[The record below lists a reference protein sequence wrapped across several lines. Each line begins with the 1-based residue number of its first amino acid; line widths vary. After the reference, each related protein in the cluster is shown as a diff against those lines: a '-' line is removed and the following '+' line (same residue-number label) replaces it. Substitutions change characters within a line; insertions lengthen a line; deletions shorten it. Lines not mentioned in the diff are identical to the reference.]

1 MYLPVDDDD
10 MGSTSVFKCFLKL
23 SRDTRLVAQQNPSQH
38 RSFGVKL
45 FAEHKEFIDQ
55 KKYAEQFD
63 SRSNLHSSVIE
74 VSPRKPWVT

>member
-55 KKYAEQFD
+55 KNMPN
-63 SRSNLHSSVIE
+63 NLIRDLTYTHLLLKCPPE
-74 VSPRKPWVT
+74 NHG